1 MRTLLKAF
9 CMVCILFMPPVA
21 LAEDD
26 SSSTTLSAIL
36 EILEAMLD
44 AEVLTA
50 QQTGVDFGVES
61 VNNYT
66 HKTDEDVLALTS
78 ELRDV
83 EWEALTK
90 TYGASQFSMEEN
102 KTWSQDDWDDLL
114 TGVDEDKY
122 SEIATLMDTYQ
133 SKYPVLES
141 GKPDSV
147 SVDNLVGTTY
157 EQEAGTYRAGL
168 ATSQYSY
175 NQINDR
181 IAQLQSL
188 LAKVDNE
195 GYNKNEKAALDLN
208 SRIAAEVG
216 FIQLEMMRLQSIALQ
231 VESTREQS
239 QLNAE
244 TIDKKFTHYEFPN

>member
-1 MRTLLKAF
+1 MKTLLKVL
-9 CMVCILFMPPVA
+9 CMVCVLITPSVV
-21 LAEDD
+21 LAED
-26 SSSTTLSAIL
+26 SSSTDLSAITDL
-36 EILEAMLD
+36 LIQILL
-44 AEVLTA
+44 AEQATA
-50 QQTGVDFGVES
+50 QQTGVDVGMGS
-61 VNNYT
+61 VSNYT
-66 HKTDEDVLALTS
+66 HQTDEDVQALLS
-78 ELRDV
+78 ELRDT
-83 EWEALTK
+83 EWAALTK
-90 TYGASQFSMEEN
+90 NYGASKFSMEEN
-102 KTWSQDDWDDLL
+102 ESWSQDDWDDLL
-114 TGVDEDKY
+114 AGADSDKY

-133 SKYPVLES
+133 SKYPVLEA

-157 EQEAGTYRAGL
+157 TQEAETYRAGL

-188 LAKVDNE
+188 LAKVDDD
-195 GYNKNEKAALDLN
+195 GYNVNEKASLDLN

-231 VESTREQS
+231 VQSTREQS

-244 TIDKKFTHYEFPN
+244 TIDKKFTHYEFP